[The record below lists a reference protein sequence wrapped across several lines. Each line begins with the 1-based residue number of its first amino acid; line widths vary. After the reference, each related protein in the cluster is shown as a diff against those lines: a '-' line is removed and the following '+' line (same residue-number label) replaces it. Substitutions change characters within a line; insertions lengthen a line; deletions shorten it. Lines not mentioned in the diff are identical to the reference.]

1 MELEHFSHEHP
12 LILEEEHNNNG
23 VEVSRYVCQQPI
35 SGPTYSC
42 RQYLPYS
49 QSAYE
54 CSACQQPYESF
65 TYSCFDCNFQL
76 NILCALL
83 VQKIEHICH
92 KHPLT
97 PLQRPTLL
105 LCDACGTRH
114 EGTFYQCTTCRF
126 WVNQNYLLPIGQS
139 ALKSGQNI
147 LGILLCPYKLLDIK
161 DKLSR
166 GELNIANHPHNLSCV
181 HQPKDISTCD
191 RYGELVQFRSI
202 ECTPCNFKLYSDCAR
217 NEAMERILSLQ
228 LAGELDPVDS
238 GHTS

>member
-1 MELEHFSHEHP
+1 MEHP
-12 LILEEEHNNNG
+12 MHPEHHLILL
-23 VEVSRYVCQQPI
+23 PD
-35 SGPTYSC
+35 
-42 RQYLPYS
+42 LPYS

-76 NILCALL
+76 DILCALL

-97 PLQRPTLL
+97 PLQRPTL
-105 LCDACGTRH
+105 
-114 EGTFYQCTTCRF
+114 
-126 WVNQNYLLPIGQS
+126 
-139 ALKSGQNI
+139 
-147 LGILLCPYKLLDIK
+147 
-161 DKLSR
+161 
-166 GELNIANHPHNLSCV
+166 GELNIASHPHNLTCV

>member
-12 LILEEEHNNNG
+12 LILEEEQNNNG
-23 VEVSRYVCQQPI
+23 VEVSCYVCQQPI

-42 RQYLPYS
+42 RQCQHFSLHKVCAELPTKMEHPMHPEHHLILLPDLPYS
-49 QSAYE
+49 QSAYK

-76 NILCALL
+76 DILCALL

-105 LCDACGTRH
+105 LCDACGTKH

-126 WVNQNYLLPIGQS
+126 WVNQNCALLPSTEDIGHIN
-139 ALKSGQNI
+139 A
-147 LGILLCPYKLLDIK
+147 
-161 DKLSR
+161 
-166 GELNIANHPHNLSCV
+166 
-181 HQPKDISTCD
+181 DIS
-191 RYGELVQFRSI
+191 
-202 ECTPCNFKLYSDCAR
+202 P
-217 NEAMERILSLQ
+217 M
-228 LAGELDPVDS
+228 
-238 GHTS
+238 